1 MFIGDVTPNNLDV
14 FILGYQIAMMDLGYI
29 DESAPPYSDFSN
41 WVANK
46 LGFFE
51 PTAGWARIILA
62 KTLGEDPKAVDWRN
76 FGCNAT
82 RAQLTE
88 ATMRAFELIEEFRAT
103 AGPTPRLERFR

>member
-1 MFIGDVTPNNLDV
+1 MYIGNVTPNNLDV

-29 DESAPPYSDFSN
+29 DESAPPYGDFSN

-62 KTLGEDPKAVDWRN
+62 KALGEDPKAVDWEN
-76 FGCNAT
+76 FVGNAT

-103 AGPTPRLERFR
+103 AGSTRKVSLA